1 MAVNNKV
8 FAVKANYNRML
19 DVARETYKENVS
31 DIHEL
36 CNSLGSEHNLPFSL
50 TYVERGG
57 GFWLTVPKDDV
68 EDDLPRGFL
77 NVSSKG
83 AKYMFTSLELVDLF
97 SLPRPRA
104 LLTPS

>member
-8 FAVKANYNRML
+8 YAVKANYDRML

-36 CNSLGSEHNLPFSL
+36 CQSLSNEHNLPFSL
-50 TYVERGG
+50 VYVERGG

-68 EDDLPRGFL
+68 EGDLPRGFL
-77 NVSSKG
+77 NVSTKG
-83 AKYMFTSLELVDLF
+83 AKYMFTSLDLVRIDLAH
-97 SLPRPRA
+97 SA
-104 LLTPS
+104 V